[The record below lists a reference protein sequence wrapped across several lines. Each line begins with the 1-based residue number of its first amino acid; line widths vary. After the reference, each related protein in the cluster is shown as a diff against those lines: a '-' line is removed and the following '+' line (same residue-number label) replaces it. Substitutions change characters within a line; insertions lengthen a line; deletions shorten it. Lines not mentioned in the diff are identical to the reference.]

1 LGRGGLPTPLPNGPS
16 PIVTQQAMVATL
28 ERSQW
33 AWHELVP
40 LLCGAL
46 PESDQDGIAGV
57 IDHMVALGFLM
68 DMDGVLQIGPMT
80 EQQFGR
86 AHYKDLLASFTGVQL
101 LLGRFGN
108 IEVAYIDPT
117 ILTGDEAGRLILLF
131 GKSWRITDVDWNRLV
146 AWLEPVKEGGKARWT
161 GSGRTLSREID
172 QGILRTC
179 TRVLVRTRSSSLN
192 ACQ

>member
-1 LGRGGLPTPLPNGPS
+1 
-16 PIVTQQAMVATL
+16 VTQQAMVATL

-108 IEVAYIDPT
+108 IEVAYIDPHHPHRRRSRSFDPS
-117 ILTGDEAGRLILLF
+117 IREKLAHHRRGLEQARGLAGTGQGR
-131 GKSWRITDVDWNRLV
+131 R
-146 AWLEPVKEGGKARWT
+146 
-161 GSGRTLSREID
+161 
-172 QGILRTC
+172 Q
-179 TRVLVRTRSSSLN
+179 SSLDW
-192 ACQ
+192 